1 MKCVLNSLLTF
12 NSFEAFAKH
21 VESWIFANGYQVR
34 LYATVH
40 ELRTMIELQRK
51 EAQEKKNAAPRKKG
65 KGTRR
70 RRRKVEEWD
79 SEEDSED
86 GARDAEEDSEG
97 VEANSDDGGD
107 ESGVESSS
115 EDERPTHPRSSP
127 IPPPA
132 KRVRRV
138 LDEVTNNERPV
149 RQTTKN
155 GTGRKTQTVAEVSQT
170 YAAPYRTT
178 SSRRRGVQ

>member
-1 MKCVLNSLLTF
+1 MPQPLIGAPARHGSRE
-12 NSFEAFAKH
+12 EASQETTRRGTRQRFAVMLK
-21 VESWIFANGYQVR
+21 ESDSGIRRGS
-34 LYATVH
+34 
-40 ELRTMIELQRK
+40 
-51 EAQEKKNAAPRKKG
+51 

-97 VEANSDDGGD
+97 VEANLDEGGD
-107 ESGVESSS
+107 ESGEESSS
-115 EDERPTHPRSSP
+115 EDERPEHPRSSP